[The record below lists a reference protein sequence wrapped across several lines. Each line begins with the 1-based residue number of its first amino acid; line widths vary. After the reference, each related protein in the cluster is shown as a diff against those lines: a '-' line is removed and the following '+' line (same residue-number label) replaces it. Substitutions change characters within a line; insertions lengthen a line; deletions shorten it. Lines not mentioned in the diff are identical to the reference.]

1 MAVPPYPNELERL
14 GNFQLV
20 NRLIAAAT
28 VRTSASPDV
37 TVHSI
42 RARRCSSGSVIAGD
56 GVVSA
61 TQRRS
66 RREPAPAL
74 AGADSARPAFAR
86 IGAKSATGVRHPG
99 SASWSPSLERRRAAE
114 SPPTVE

>member
-20 NRLIAAAT
+20 NRLMAAAT
-28 VRTSASPDV
+28 VRTTASPDV

-56 GVVSA
+56 GVVRA
-61 TQRRS
+61 IHRRS
-66 RREPAPAL
+66 TPDPRPTL

-86 IGAKSATGVRHPG
+86 IGAKSATGLREPG
-99 SASWSPSLERRRAAE
+99 
-114 SPPTVE
+114 